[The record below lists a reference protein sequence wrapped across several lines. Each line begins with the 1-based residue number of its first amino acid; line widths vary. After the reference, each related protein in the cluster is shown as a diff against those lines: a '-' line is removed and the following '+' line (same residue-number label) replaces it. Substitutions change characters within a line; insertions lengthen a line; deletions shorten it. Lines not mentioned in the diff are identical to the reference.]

1 MMSATEI
8 IVALLKGLG
17 VTLEIAIGAWLLSV
31 ALGIVLGVM
40 EDMGSAPLRW
50 LARILVTLL
59 RSMPQLVML
68 YLLYFG
74 IGAWGLDIPGV
85 VAAIAALGVTE
96 SAFAAEYY
104 RAALMTVSPNQR
116 EAGTSIG
123 LTPLKV
129 FRLVV
134 LPQALPYAMAPL
146 LNSFISLLK
155 LATLAAAVGSPE
167 ILYRGQSL
175 MQLTGEMGLVIALII
190 AVYIAISVPLSRL
203 AGRLEAKIARA

>member
-1 MMSATEI
+1 MMSAGEI
-8 IVALLKGLG
+8 VMTLLKGLG
-17 VTLEIAIGAWLLSV
+17 VTLEIAVGAWILSV
-31 ALGIVLGVM
+31 VLGIVLGAM
-40 EDMGSAPLRW
+40 EDMGSTALRW

-74 IGAWGLDIPGV
+74 IGAWGLDVPGV
-85 VAAIAALGVTE
+85 VAAILALGITE

-104 RAALMTVSPNQR
+104 RAALMTVPPTQR
-116 EAGTSIG
+116 EAGTSLG
-123 LTPLKV
+123 LTPLRV

-175 MQLTGEMGLVIALII
+175 MQLTGQMGFITALII

-203 AGRLEAKIARA
+203 AGRLEAKVARA